1 MNSLFSRVFS
11 IHDSYST
18 IVGSTQ
24 PIFDGIAHSIQK
36 ISSSIWNS
44 RGLEIASK
52 KIAGVISQSTLVQS
66 GLQKTVNILSTS
78 KNRFAFKVKVDM
90 LNQDPRIKRLKD
102 TIDDLEKKIQA
113 TYCKVFKKPIFMD
126 KMEFS
131 IKDYQIITSH
141 LQKFLNE
148 NDTGTHRD
156 SLPTIDIENII
167 DFIENDTIPD
177 SQALKEKV
185 IASIENFSSVFTESS
200 NSSENE
206 LIIEARQAFQN
217 CYFLF
222 LSKELLRKFEKGQ
235 IYKDDLLVFL
245 GNYKTSPITS
255 VINDATIE
263 NIAEVCAG
271 TIGEVITESSFAG
284 SLHKQ
289 IDKRVLGPI
298 LSISPL
304 HSLLGRFSSYLGVTL
319 ASYIGIKAL
328 GSQESLKDYIHN
340 MTWATIASMMAE
352 YGLEISEIS
361 DPACAFLFPLIAS
374 SVAYNF
380 ASLYKPL
387 LKTEYLAHTISENYS
402 FIVQGTENLLNKTY
416 IEPIGQKIN
425 NAADSEL
432 KNFVEKNIT
441 NRMTDYFLD
450 ANSYIPEIFNS
461 IPSIDGYG
469 YGNFSMNY
477 IITNYTKNLFSENNV
492 LVFKNLLLQSLTLE
506 QTKIISN
513 SIIKKAL
520 TVFFGEFS
528 KFYFELINNETLLK
542 DFYAR
547 RLEILATSSNLSDN
561 SDLNKMPDTKDIIL
575 KLVVAINPLQ
585 KNSLLLPLLFTK
597 VDELL
602 PISLFQ
608 DLSKTLEKSLESTIS
623 PFSKVDPL
631 FLEVLIKSF
640 IITTVLEKNDLL
652 TQAIDIVDTDVLI
665 FQSTLKLI
673 DSLIHLNLVGQHD
686 KRKQPLLGNI
696 IYKLIHQEMNT
707 AIQSVPKLIERSA

>member
-1 MNSLFSRVFS
+1 MNRLVSKIFS
-11 IHDSYST
+11 IHDVYST

-36 ISSSIWNS
+36 ISNSIWNS
-44 RGLEIASK
+44 RGMEMASK
-52 KIAGVISQSTLVQS
+52 KITGVISQSTLVQS
-66 GLQKTVNILSTS
+66 GLQKTVDILSKS
-78 KNRFAFKVKVDM
+78 KNRFTFKIKVDL

-102 TIDDLEKKIQA
+102 TIHDLENKIQA

-131 IKDYQIITSH
+131 IEDYQVITSH
-141 LQKFLNE
+141 FQKFLNE
-148 NDTGTHRD
+148 NNTGTY
-156 SLPTIDIENII
+156 SNSFPAINIESII

-177 SQALKEKV
+177 SQSLKEE
-185 IASIENFSSVFTESS
+185 IITSIENLSPVFIESS

-206 LIIEARQAFQN
+206 LIIEAIQAFQN

-222 LSKELLRKFEKGQ
+222 LSKELLRKFEKGE
-235 IYKDDLLVFL
+235 IYKDDLLIIL

-271 TIGEVITESSFAG
+271 TIGEVITESSFAA

-298 LSISPL
+298 LSISPF

-328 GSQESLKDYIHN
+328 GSQESLKDYVHN
-340 MTWATIASMMAE
+340 MTWATIASMITE
-352 YGLEISEIS
+352 YGLEMSEIS

-387 LKTEYLAHTISENYS
+387 LKTEYLAHTLSQNYP
-402 FIVQGTENLLNKTY
+402 FIVEGAENLVH
-416 IEPIGQKIN
+416 IEPIRQKIDN
-425 NAADSEL
+425 QADLEIKKIL
-432 KNFVEKNIT
+432 EKNIT
-441 NRMTDYFLD
+441 NLITDYFLD
-450 ANSYIPEIFNS
+450 VNSYQHEIFNA
-461 IPSIDGYG
+461 IPSSDEYE
-469 YGNFSMNY
+469 NFPMNY
-477 IITNYTKNLFSENNV
+477 IITNFTKNVCSEDCV
-492 LVFKNLLLQSLTLE
+492 LAFKNLLLQSLTLK
-506 QTKIISN
+506 QTKTISN
-513 SIIKKAL
+513 TIIKKAL
-520 TVFFGEFS
+520 AVFFAEFS
-528 KFYFELINNETLLK
+528 KFYFELLNNETLLK
-542 DFYAR
+542 DFYAK
-547 RLEILATSSNLSDN
+547 RLEILRASSNLSDN

-575 KLVVAINPLQ
+575 KLVVTINPLY
-585 KNSLLLPLLFTK
+585 KNSLVLSLLFTK

-608 DLSKTLEKSLESTIS
+608 DLSKTLEKSLESTIH
-623 PFSKVDPL
+623 PFANVDPL
-631 FLEVLIKSF
+631 FLEVIIKSF
-640 IITTVLEKNDLL
+640 IITTVLEKKHLL
-652 TQAIDIVDTDVLI
+652 TQAIDIVNTDVLI
-665 FQSTLKLI
+665 FQNTLKLI

-686 KRKQPLLGNI
+686 KKKQPLLGNI

-707 AIQSVPKLIERSA
+707 AIQSVPKIIEQSA